1 MRSDVENEGIFPDV
15 HRDNAPNDPQEEQIF
30 TPSCVHW
37 KALVLSFQ
45 MSQNQLQIPWFDKV
59 MVL

>member
-15 HRDNAPNDPQEEQIF
+15 HRDNAPNDPQEEQMF

-45 MSQNQLQIPWFDKV
+45 MSQKSAPNS
-59 MVL
+59 MV